1 MCPDGHGAVSAEHRE
16 FIWLHEGWGVRLL
29 MQGNK
34 EEVEGQSKA
43 WERTWEIQEA
53 ENEMNYKCLF
63 NINISHP
70 GRTLFF

>member
-1 MCPDGHGAVSAEHRE
+1 
-16 FIWLHEGWGVRLL
+16 
-29 MQGNK
+29 MQGSK

-53 ENEMNYKCLF
+53 KNEIDYKCLF

-70 GRTLFF
+70 GRTLLF